1 MTSRAISPSRCH
13 PFDRKRN
20 SLLRSHAFSLLGGN
34 AFHMLREFVRSAYSS
49 LPLSRT
55 PNSVCSSDS
64 HHGEAIFPQILS
76 EELIR

>member
-13 PFDRKRN
+13 PFDWKRN

-55 PNSVCSSDS
+55 PNSVCSSIPIMEKPFFHKS
-64 HHGEAIFPQILS
+64 YLRS
-76 EELIR
+76 